1 MNKFRNFPQISSLID
16 DESLKEYPFY
26 LKAHFCKNVVAKLK
40 KNLDDKEYNQN
51 KDLILEK
58 IKQEIQKHLRKDL
71 QSVINATGVV
81 IHTNL
86 GRSVIDES
94 IFEKCKE
101 QLCNYANVEF
111 DLENGKRG
119 SRYALVLE
127 KLKMLFEC
135 EDALVVN
142 NNAAAVF
149 LVLNSLCFDKELISS
164 RGELVEIGGSFRVP
178 EVIKAAGVKLCEV
191 GTSNKTHLKDYEK
204 AINENTQMLLKTHK
218 SNFALIGFQ
227 SEVNIEDLGKLAKEK
242 GLLSYYDLGSGWCE
256 NLNKKLIKNEPRVK
270 KILKYC
276 DILSFSAD
284 KLFGSVQAGIILGK
298 KELIEKIKENQLLRM
313 LRVDKTTLAFLN
325 ETTKAYLE
333 KTYDKITTLRLLND
347 DLTHLKQKALKVQK
361 KLKFKS
367 TLKFSKSLVG
377 GGSMPDKSLDTC
389 ILAFEGNALKLQEKF
404 REKNIVGRIEDEAF
418 ILDFR
423 SIREN
428 ELKSLILKINEL
440 DL

>member
-51 KDLILEK
+51 KNLILEK

-111 DLENGKRG
+111 DLESGKRG

>member
-1 MNKFRNFPQISSLID
+1 M
-16 DESLKEYPFY
+16 
-26 LKAHFCKNVVAKLK
+26 
-40 KNLDDKEYNQN
+40 
-51 KDLILEK
+51 
-58 IKQEIQKHLRKDL
+58 
-71 QSVINATGVV
+71 
-81 IHTNL
+81 
-86 GRSVIDES
+86 
-94 IFEKCKE
+94 
-101 QLCNYANVEF
+101 
-111 DLENGKRG
+111 
-119 SRYALVLE
+119 
-127 KLKMLFEC
+127 
-135 EDALVVN
+135 
-142 NNAAAVF
+142 
-149 LVLNSLCFDKELISS
+149 
-164 RGELVEIGGSFRVP
+164 
-178 EVIKAAGVKLCEV
+178 
-191 GTSNKTHLKDYEK
+191 
-204 AINENTQMLLKTHK
+204 
-218 SNFALIGFQ
+218 
-227 SEVNIEDLGKLAKEK
+227 
-242 GLLSYYDLGSGWCE
+242 
-256 NLNKKLIKNEPRVK
+256 
-270 KILKYC
+270 
-276 DILSFSAD
+276 
-284 KLFGSVQAGIILGK
+284 QAGIILGK